1 MGACRT
7 GSRRSDLF
15 VGRAAELAQVAEVV
29 TRVEMGQPWLVA
41 IEGDPGMGKTALARR
56 GLTGAGDLR
65 VLSARADQA
74 EADLDFGIADQLLRS
89 AGGAFRTTSPG
100 AGPTRLARRSPW
112 ARGCWKWW
120 GTAGQGSGGVL
131 IDDVQWA
138 DRRSVE
144 ALTFMFRRLSVDP
157 VVAVVIY
164 RGHADGL
171 DEAVQRMLL
180 SIENRVH
187 IPLDGLSPDEVASTG
202 SRAQG
207 RTAGR

>member
-1 MGACRT
+1 MQGRQPPL
-7 GSRRSDLF
+7 DLF
-15 VGRAAELAQVAEVV
+15 VGRAAELARVAEVV
-29 TRVEMGQPWLVA
+29 ARVETGEPWLVA
-41 IEGDPGMGKTALARR
+41 IEGDPGMGKTTLARR
-56 GLTGAGDLR
+56 GLAGAVGLK

-89 AGGAFRTTSPG
+89 AGAAFRTSWAGNGADSPG
-100 AGPTRLARRSPW
+100 SSFTMGARLLEVVGELQAQGPVA
-112 ARGCWKWW
+112 
-120 GTAGQGSGGVL
+120 VL

-157 VVAVVIY
+157 VVAVMVY
-164 RGHADGL
+164 RGPADGL

-187 IPLDGLSPDEVASTG
+187 ISGG
-202 SRAQG
+202 RAARG
-207 RTAGR
+207 